1 MKRFLKW
8 LGRTVGSAL
17 CIVMVIVLLPYA
29 SKLAERFL
37 PAIDGAA
44 INSTV
49 TLKREMLDSARL
61 ETVQV
66 SEEGIMNSSTSAI
79 LLGEV
84 QSVTIK
90 YTYTAS
96 IGIDLTRVGISLNGN
111 TLTFKLPQPEV
122 LADNL
127 HPDEIARDDFWYPL
141 TDERRQELLDAEQE
155 KCRAFYLQEYILSD
169 DMWQKTIKAFETT
182 IISWLGQNTNG
193 LTFKYEYEQNQPGA
207 APLG

>member
-1 MKRFLKW
+1 MKRFMKW
-8 LGRTVGSAL
+8 LARTVGSAL
-17 CIVMVIVLLPYA
+17 CIVLVIVLLPYA
-29 SKLAERFL
+29 SKLAERYL
-37 PAIDGAA
+37 PSIDGAA

-66 SEEGIMNSSTSAI
+66 NEEGIMNSSTSAM

-141 TDERRQELLDAEQE
+141 TDQRRQELLDAEQE
-155 KCRAFYLQEYILSD
+155 KCRAYYLEEYMNSD

-182 IISWLGQNTNG
+182 VASWLGQNANG
-193 LTFKYEYEQNQPGA
+193 LVFQYEYEQNQPSSV
-207 APLG
+207 PLG